1 MSSDADHRIV
11 ELLDDPLV
19 RLMMRADGVD
29 RAGLKRELRRVAA
42 ELRDAEQG
50 RDGRRS
56 QDRQPSSC
64 LASGMSSGI
73 SWRMPAHAAAH
84 IKAGWLGGG
93 ACCR

>member
-1 MSSDADHRIV
+1 MSSDADHLIV

-42 ELRDAEQG
+42 ELRHAEQG

-56 QDRQPSSC
+56 QDRP
-64 LASGMSSGI
+64 MS
-73 SWRMPAHAAAH
+73 RCFPAYAATH